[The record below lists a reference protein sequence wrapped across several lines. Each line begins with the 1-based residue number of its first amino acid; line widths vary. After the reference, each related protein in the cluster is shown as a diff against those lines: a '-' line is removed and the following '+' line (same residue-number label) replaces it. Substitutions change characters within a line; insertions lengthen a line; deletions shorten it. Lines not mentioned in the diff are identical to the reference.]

1 MNNKKVQEEE
11 INHVGEVI
19 QDLELINNSTDQ
31 KRSKKVQ
38 RLRKTMKELKSTHK
52 KMEDKFSSK

>member
-1 MNNKKVQEEE
+1 MNKKKVQEEE

-52 KMEDKFSSK
+52 KTEDKLK